1 MSIPSPWLE
10 ERVMKRAIFGA
21 MAVAVVWTGW
31 ANSARASDPAGV
43 YARVDRVTLEPNE
56 QNPER
61 IKIWGAFAL
70 AAGKGDS
77 YREPECGYLYFQI
90 VPGQERQCRAEWA
103 DFERVAG
110 TGQCVAFGNR
120 YGNKFTVRTVPL
132 SASKSSANEK
142 DIARWIADLDSEK
155 FATREKATHELE
167 KLGEAAQPALR
178 KAIEGHPNPEARKRL
193 ERLTVSARP
202 DAYPMGVGVM
212 KISTGTNY
220 DTDYGPIRSLLDMP
234 APAAP
239 GDGSLEA
246 VGSITLVARNIRD
259 PHHSGAQ
266 YIFEIEDA
274 AGTKEVSSPVPAGEK
289 ETKWSPRMQGK
300 AGQRYAWRVRA
311 VQGDW
316 KGPVTRAVFIV
327 KG

>member
-1 MSIPSPWLE
+1 
-10 ERVMKRAIFGA
+10 MKRAILGA
-21 MAVAVVWTGW
+21 VTLALAWTGW
-31 ANSARASDPAGV
+31 ANWASTAWASDPAGV
-43 YARVDRVTLEPNE
+43 YARIDRISLEPND

-61 IKIWGAFAL
+61 IKIWGAFCL
-70 AAGKGDS
+70 AAGRGDS
-77 YREPECGYLYFQI
+77 YRDPECGYLYFQI
-90 VPGQERQCRAEWA
+90 MPGQERQCRAEWA

-110 TGQCVAFGNR
+110 KGQCVAFGNR
-120 YGNKFTVRTVPL
+120 YGNKFTIRTVSL

-142 DIARWIADLDSEK
+142 DIARWVADLDSNQ

-178 KAIEGHPNPEARKRL
+178 KALEDNPKPEARKRL
-193 ERLTVSARP
+193 ERLTESGRADP
-202 DAYPMGVGVM
+202 YPLGVGVM
-212 KISTGTNY
+212 KIASGTNV
-220 DTDYGPIRSLLDMP
+220 DTDYPPIRALLDMP
-234 APAAP
+234 VATSPDDGCLVP
-239 GDGSLEA
+239 VGD
-246 VGSITLVARNIRD
+246 VTLIARNIHD
-259 PHHSGAQ
+259 AHHSGAQ
-266 YIFEIEDA
+266 YVFEIEDA
-274 AGTKEVSSPVPAGEK
+274 AGVKEVSKPISAGEK

>member
-1 MSIPSPWLE
+1 
-10 ERVMKRAIFGA
+10 MKRAIFGA

-31 ANSARASDPAGV
+31 ASSVRASDPAGV

-56 QNPER
+56 QKPER
-61 IKIWGAFAL
+61 IKIWGAFAM
-70 AAGKGDS
+70 AAGRGDS

-110 TGQCVAFGNR
+110 KGQCVAFGNR

-132 SASKSSANEK
+132 SVSKSSDVDTK
-142 DIARWIADLDSEK
+142 KIARWIAELDSDQ
-155 FATREKATHELE
+155 FAVRDQATRELE
-167 KLGEAAQPALR
+167 KVGESAQPALR
-178 KAIEGHPNPEARKRL
+178 KALEGHPKPEARKRL
-193 ERLTVSARP
+193 ERLTESARP

-220 DTDYGPIRSLLDMP
+220 DTDYGPIKRLLEMP
-234 APAAP
+234 AAASP
-239 GDGSLEA
+239 DDGSL
-246 VGSITLVARNIRD
+246 VPKGHVTLVARNVGDHR
-259 PHHSGAQ
+259 HSQAH
-266 YIFEIEDA
+266 YVFEIEDA
-274 AGTKEVSSPVPAGEK
+274 AGSKEVSPPVLAGDK
-289 ETKWSPRMQGK
+289 ETKWAPKMEVK
-300 AGQRYAWRVRA
+300 AGAHYAWRVRA